1 MATPKIEVEI
11 GANISQ
17 LNSGFKLAE
26 NALGGFINNLKSKF
40 DSSNGSINSLK
51 NSIKS
56 LKSNLEGATDI
67 RSISQYNIRIE
78 RAETELNRLTTAGL
92 RAGNALQRLPTAQ
105 ATQGIQR
112 LGRAT
117 SSYNGIGIEFSRII
131 QDAPFGIIGIGN
143 NITQLAGNFQ
153 QLRASSTS
161 TGAALKTA
169 FASIISPANLLVL
182 GISVLTSVLTVL
194 SAKGFFKSKESAEDA
209 AEALDK
215 YREALDG
222 VTLAGI
228 KGQASATK
236 EAQNFELLRLQAE
249 NANVPL
255 NKRIEAVNELQK
267 DYPEYLGN
275 LTKEQILTGDVG
287 GAYGDLTKSIVAKAK
302 AQAFSN
308 AISEN
313 ALKLFTLENKAVEK
327 QTELEEARLKV
338 LSAPSSK
345 AVGIG
350 QDLFSKKELAEANVN
365 KILKEQANLQNEIGS
380 ITSDNTKFIKKINEE
395 LQNGAVFTKELGNE
409 ASKILTKFEQFSKSA
424 DIINEFTFLRLTEEA
439 KAFNDALSETAR
451 LQDSIA
457 SISES
462 IVAKDDKKNADI
474 KRIEIPIGDTPPI
487 TEIADTLALET
498 ERIQGLNEILSQS
511 FSGLGNQIANSLN
524 IGNDALKGFIGTLL
538 SNTPKIIQAIFKQA
552 AAKKVQATIESQAS
566 LQIAT
571 GNAVVAASS
580 AAASL
585 GPVGLAL
592 LPVFVGGAIALIS
605 SAFGKGGGGGG
616 GGSSIASGSSGS
628 VGQNFGGAGFGS
640 TGNGALG
647 LSATVRGTDLVFVIE
662 ETRGKNAKG

>member
-1 MATPKIEVEI
+1 MATPKIQVEI
-11 GANISQ
+11 GANIAK
-17 LNSGFKLAE
+17 LNDGFKKAEDSLSGF
-26 NALGGFINNLKSKF
+26 NNKLKSKF
-40 DSSNGSINSLK
+40 DSSSGAIANVK
-51 NSIKS
+51 NSIKN
-56 LKSNLEGATDI
+56 LKGNLENATDI
-67 RSISQYNIRIE
+67 RSIAQYNIRIQ
-78 RAETELNRLTTAGL
+78 RAENELNRLTTAGL
-92 RAGNALQRLPTAQ
+92 QAGNALQRLPTGQ

-112 LGRAT
+112 LGKAT

-143 NITQLAGNFQ
+143 NIQQLAGNFQ

-209 AEALDK
+209 SEALDK
-215 YREALDG
+215 YRDSLDG

-228 KGQASATK
+228 KGQANATK
-236 EAQNFELLRLQAE
+236 EAQNFQVLRLQAE

-255 NKRIEAVNELQK
+255 NKRIDAVNELQK
-267 DYPEYLGN
+267 DYPDYLGN

-287 GAYGDLTKSIVAKAK
+287 GAYGELTKSIVAKAK
-302 AQAFSN
+302 AQAYSN

-313 ALKLFTLENKAVEK
+313 SLKLFTLENQLVESQTKLEDAKAK
-327 QTELEEARLKV
+327 ALTA
-338 LSAPSSK
+338 SGTK

-350 QDLFSKKELAEANVN
+350 QDLFSKKELAEANV
-365 KILKEQANLQNEIGS
+365 KTILKEQANLQKEIGV
-380 ITSDNTKFIKKINEE
+380 ITTENIGFTEKINEE
-395 LQNGAVFTKELGNE
+395 LKKGAVFTSDLGDGISN
-409 ASKILTKFEQFSKSA
+409 ILTKFEEFSRSA

-439 KAFNDALSETAR
+439 KAFNDALAETNR
-451 LQDSIA
+451 LQKGI
-457 SISES
+457 ES
-462 IVAKDDKKNADI
+462 GSQNILITPTGIQQFD
-474 KRIEIPIGDTPPI
+474 IPIGDKPPI
-487 TEIADTLALET
+487 TEIADTLAVET

-524 IGNDALKGFIGTLL
+524 IGSDALKGFIGTLL
-538 SNTPKIIQAIFKQA
+538 SATPKIIQAIFKQA
-552 AAKKVQATIESQAS
+552 AAKKVQATIESQAN

-571 GNAVVAASS
+571 GEAIVVAAKT
-580 AAASL
+580 ASKL

-592 LPVFVGGAIALIS
+592 LPVLMGGAVALIS

-628 VGQNFGGAGFGS
+628 AGQNFGGAGFGQ
-640 TGNGALG
+640 TGNGSLG